1 MLIWRAFF
9 MWLVPGMGDAKGV
22 AGPLLVPT
30 QVAAPAA
37 TEAFKKSRRDLPL
50 FISISPSH
58 KRGRFYFEFVTR
70 LPRCHPD
77 PAVAGE
83 ESRSDSFFHLSSPN
97 RA

>member
-1 MLIWRAFF
+1 

-50 FISISPSH
+50 FISTPVPSL
-58 KRGRFYFEFVTR
+58 EN
-70 LPRCHPD
+70 HPTPVI
-77 PAVAGE
+77 PAKAGI
-83 ESRSDSFFHLSSPN
+83 HVLVG
-97 RA
+97 